1 MTLSESPAGEGHDR
15 IGAVAHGP
23 GAVVGAVGVGAGLT
37 RSVVTEPVA
46 AVADGVRFESAIEAL
61 DAARSATI
69 VCHVQPDAD
78 TIGSG
83 LALALVLERRGI
95 PVRVSF
101 AEPAELPLSM
111 HTLPGLRHLVPP
123 DAVPAETDLLIA
135 VDCGSAGRLGALAS
149 RLSGAATTLVID
161 HHRSNTGFGT
171 VGVIDPE
178 AESTTA
184 VIARLLDAWGE
195 PIDAEVA
202 HCLYA
207 GLVTDTGSFRW
218 VRPGTHALAERLLA
232 TGIDGPEIARTL
244 LDTHPFAWLP
254 MLANVLGTARLEP
267 AVRGGTGL
275 AYVFVRRSDEIGVG
289 SEEIESVID
298 IVRTTAEAGIAA
310 VFKESRTIDD
320 RWTVSLRSRDSGP
333 GMRDG
338 IDVAEVATALGGG
351 GHRYAAGYTTYG
363 TPDDI
368 VAALLAALG

>member
-1 MTLSESPAGEGHDR
+1 MTLSGKPAGDGRDR
-15 IGAVAHGP
+15 IGAMSHGSS
-23 GAVVGAVGVGAGLT
+23 AVVGAAERAAEHDGAA
-37 RSVVTEPVA
+37 PA
-46 AVADGVRFESAIEAL
+46 ALPF
-61 DAARSATI
+61 DAAIAALAAAKSVTV

-78 TIGSG
+78 TVGSG
-83 LALALVLERRGI
+83 LALALVFSRRGI
-95 PVRVSF
+95 PVWVSF

-123 DAVPAETDLLIA
+123 AEVPAETDLLIA

-149 RLSGAATTLVID
+149 RLAGAATTLVID

-171 VGVIDPE
+171 IGVVDPD

-195 PIDAEVA
+195 PIDADVA

-254 MLANVLGTARLEP
+254 MLARVLGTARLEP
-267 AVRGGTGL
+267 GVRDGTGL
-275 AYVFVRRSDEIGVG
+275 AYVFVRRADEDGVG
-289 SEEIESVID
+289 SEEVESVID
-298 IVRTTAEAGIAA
+298 IVRTTTEAGIAA
-310 VFKESRTIDD
+310 VFKESRTVDD

-338 IDVAEVATALGGG
+338 IDVAAVATALGGG

-363 TPDDI
+363 SPDAI
-368 VAALLAALG
+368 VAALLTALG